1 MSADIRPSLLPGTQ
15 IRKWGPFCFA
25 AYVLTHD
32 VVGDGE
38 RRIPMWG
45 YIGTRRTRRG
55 AQQLA
60 DQELATRLAE
70 YAKPKEAA

>member
-1 MSADIRPSLLPGTQ
+1 MSADIRLSLLPGTQ

-38 RRIPMWG
+38 RGSMSPYRYVVEILDEK
-45 YIGTRRTRRG
+45 RR
-55 AQQLA
+55 
-60 DQELATRLAE
+60 
-70 YAKPKEAA
+70 KPAPVQIRDTP

>member
-1 MSADIRPSLLPGTQ
+1 
-15 IRKWGPFCFA
+15 
-25 AYVLTHD
+25 

-38 RRIPMWG
+38 RRIPMWL

-60 DQELATRLAE
+60 DQELAMRLAE